1 MPATLREADAVK
13 FSNAQIAYHWISF
26 VLILIMFGSGLAYSY
41 DLVGD
46 GGMRVHQIA
55 GQVLIVVLVIR
66 IATRLARRAP
76 PAPNAH
82 PMWERLL
89 AGVVQLALYGVLIA
103 FVVTGYVSASAE
115 TSNALIAP
123 VSLAFAL
130 SDTGEQFLDLHYML
144 KWVLLGLIGLHVA
157 GALKHLIID
166 RDDTF
171 SQMTFNKPTE

>member
-1 MPATLREADAVK
+1 MK
-13 FSNAQIAYHWISF
+13 YSNAQVAYHWLSF
-26 VLILIMFGSGLAYSY
+26 MLVMVMVGTGLGYSY
-41 DLVGD
+41 DMFGD
-46 GGMRVHQIA
+46 GAMRVHQIS
-55 GQVLIVVLVIR
+55 GQILIVLLVTR
-66 IATRLARRAP
+66 IATRLARRTP
-76 PAPNAH
+76 DIPKTH
-82 PMWERLL
+82 SMWERML
-89 AGVVQLALYGVLIA
+89 ATAVQLALYWVLIA

-115 TSNALIAP
+115 QSNALLMP

-130 SDTGEQFLDLHYML
+130 SDTGEQLLEIHYML